1 MFNKSHWSSS
11 EHKLSH
17 GRLPLADL
25 FSDNSATIYPQIVKI
40 TSIES
45 VVQVVSD
52 ARVLLSTYVA
62 MILCLCTAYKLIQS
76 VI

>member
-1 MFNKSHWSSS
+1 MFNRSRWSSS

-17 GRLPLADL
+17 GRLSLANFL
-25 FSDNSATIYPQIVKI
+25 SDYPATIYPQIVKI

-52 ARVLLSTYVA
+52 ARVLL
-62 MILCLCTAYKLIQS
+62 
-76 VI
+76 